1 MSDLNIVRLLFFLIL
16 FILAF
21 ADLTKPTTVGLIF
34 CELILGFIIAGAWVH
49 YILFGRDYD

>member
-21 ADLTKPTTVGLIF
+21 ADIAKPTIVGLIF
-34 CELILGFIIAGAWVH
+34 CELILGLIIAGSWTH